1 MNSNFL
7 TDEIND
13 ALFYKDIES
22 LKQIVSKSKSDGN
35 YSFVD
40 LKLCDYNLNFLSVFA
55 PFKQFDCLWSTEKF
69 AHLIKNIIN
78 QFTMKNP
85 FWLLLA
91 EQKKTFVQDKIL
103 LEQERIL

>member
-40 LKLCDYNLNFLSVFA
+40 LKLCTCS
-55 PFKQFDCLWSTEKF
+55 
-69 AHLIKNIIN
+69 IIN